1 MIRRLIITLPA
12 RWVKLWFVKTS
23 FRKYFSEST
32 QSYEGNPQWRSL
44 FVSDS
49 SLHQVDNT
57 NQYIFIF
64 LRDFSRL
71 WEPNI
76 LFIKWNIYFVEI
88 ILSLV
93 FFFNCFLGSFYY
105 LSWYAVHLT
114 HDYSQYI
121 IHFKIPGLK
130 NPNISAL
137 CLLIFFKLPVDFYL
151 SFSLHCNVFYTQ
163 RRGTRLK
170 ECLEINL

>member
-1 MIRRLIITLPA
+1 MKATLSGDPSLWVILVCIKLIIL
-12 RWVKLWFVKTS
+12 TS
-23 FRKYFSEST
+23 TSLFFSET
-32 QSYEGNPQWRSL
+32 
-44 FVSDS
+44 
-49 SLHQVDNT
+49 
-57 NQYIFIF
+57 F
-64 LRDFSRL
+64 LGFR
-71 WEPNI
+71 EPNI
-76 LFIKWNIYFVEI
+76 LFIKWNVYFVEI

-163 RRGTRLK
+163 RRGTRLRNVWKSTFSSVSIRHVDK
-170 ECLEINL
+170 ESMHVALLLSPSF